1 MEQNYIEEAIP
12 LVEITDDNKFK
23 INPSAL
29 DILKTIQSPLVILG
43 VAGLYRTGKSYLL
56 NRVILN
62 REKGFGVAPTI
73 NSCTKGIWMWGKPI
87 KGQTEDGKIVN
98 IIILDSEGLGAI
110 DRDSSHDCRI
120 FALVLLLSSFFL
132 YNSTG
137 AIDENSIDNLSLVIN
152 LTKHI
157 RIKANES
164 EEEDCEDFSKFF
176 PSFLWI
182 LRDFSL
188 QLKDEFGDNISS
200 KEYLDNSIKLH
211 NGISDEIQKKNRIR
225 RVITQFFKD
234 RDCYTL
240 VRPLLNEEDLNKLEE
255 IKMEDLR
262 PEFVEQVL
270 TLRKKILTTNKI
282 KKIND
287 KEINGEML
295 SGLIVSYINAINNGA
310 VPNIENAWNYICINQ
325 CIKLKN
331 ECLNYF
337 KENLQS
343 IIFEN
348 MPLSEKFIKEEYL
361 RLKKYIL
368 EKFQKE
374 LMLKNNKKY
383 ITELNF
389 ELKKIKNDILED
401 NNQEF
406 EMILLNILNTNYN
419 EMIYN
424 KLIDNKYKGIEDFTK
439 DINIFKDKFFTLE
452 PDGPLK
458 KERILNFLI
467 NKSLEG
473 LEIMTKN
480 IENKNLE
487 FVHELKTKNIKFEGE
502 CENLKTF
509 LEQEKNNSEKTI
521 KDLESELYENMLKI
535 KNLEINN
542 LNINNEF
549 EEYKKIKTKEIST
562 LEEDFKTEVETLK
575 NNKNLENEEK
585 LKFEKKF
592 FEEKS
597 NYETEIALL
606 QQKLDFYKNFE
617 LENNERLKNM
627 FDRQNKLEQ
636 KNNEKIERIKKEY
649 ESEIQNLNNIIKN
662 FKNEQYDFEEKI
674 NNRNLVQESMCHD
687 FEEKE
692 NELKTYINQHEMT
705 ILSLQNQLKEPDSN
719 DDLENILL
727 KKDKIIEDLEK
738 TLKNIKLEYK
748 EKNDEMKLNKIYF
761 NKEIELLTQNEDFY
775 KIKLKDMEDEIEELK
790 KIKDNTL
797 NVLQNNNINKEDS
810 QKQIYELKSNFEV
823 KMKSFLEEFEIEK
836 EEIIKKYSSLLEKEE
851 LSKKEIK
858 IKKEKLQKNIF
869 TFKEEINLLKNENGS
884 LLERCKN
891 LETQKEKTI
900 SDLDNYYKIKFKKY
914 ESEIENIKIEKENE
928 INDLNNL
935 LNKNMINLR
944 EVFEKDKINLEMK
957 LNEQKLKYKNILE
970 KTVNELE
977 KKYTEEIESN
987 EEDLISYQNEL
998 NEKDRLN
1005 NEFLE
1010 KYKTDTK
1017 RLNDK
1022 ILILESREN
1031 RYKTKM
1037 ENLLEKEKEKL
1048 SLIENRFKEEKKLSN
1063 KENEKQKQ
1071 LLSERN
1077 AELYQLK
1084 QKIENFRNSNQ
1095 NLKKENEKLIENLQ
1109 LDNINLKKIID
1120 KLDQSKYILNEEY
1133 MNFKIQNNK
1142 ELALSNQK
1150 NEFNERKIK
1159 ELKNTVES
1167 IQNEN
1172 GNKIK
1177 KIISNLEKEN
1187 SNIKKN
1193 LKEELS
1199 NWESK
1204 YLEKKKNL
1212 KEVENKLNHKI
1223 LELEKSKYSL
1233 TEKLNIST
1241 EKNSEMEKKLTLEI
1255 ESYISE
1261 INNLKE
1267 NNLYEKKNLMNN
1279 VDSLRK
1285 EKYDLEINLA
1295 ETQAKYDKDKAVYDG
1310 KISFLDQQNK
1320 KLKIDL
1326 AEHQNQ
1332 FDMMFQKFHN
1342 YRLVDKEETE
1352 SSHNAYIETLE
1363 NRYNAQIQDLKEQ
1376 NKYIVDN
1383 LKEKIRNLEKEIKKL
1398 EIENNSMLDKKYGN
1412 NIIQEKKINELLNN
1426 EKKLQKEIMILRSQ
1440 KDNLTLGFQK
1450 ELEKE
1455 KDLFKNKIYKI
1466 ENKCKKLEN
1475 DKYQF
1480 MFEQEKNKTQWY
1492 IEKDRMMSELNDKL
1506 ETIDKLDK
1514 QKYQLIK
1521 ENEKIKGNLKTLRKA
1536 NFGSSFF
1543 LSTKNKNDIFGDKNS
1558 IVSSREFLNDTYK

>member
-1 MEQNYIEEAIP
+1 MEQNYIEKAIP
-12 LVEITDDNKFK
+12 LVEITPDNKFK

-29 DILKTIQSPLVILG
+29 KILKTIQSPLVILG

-62 REKGFGVAPTI
+62 REKGFGVAPTT

-98 IIILDSEGLGAI
+98 IIVLDSEGLGAI

-157 RIKANES
+157 RVKAGDEDDE
-164 EEEDCEDFSKFF
+164 EEEDIGKFF
-176 PSFLWI
+176 PSFLWV

-211 NGISDEIQKKNRIR
+211 SGISDEIQKKNRIR
-225 RVITQFFKD
+225 RVITQFFRD
-234 RDCYTL
+234 RDCFTL

-282 KKIND
+282 KKLNG

-325 CIKLKN
+325 CKKLQS

-343 IIFEN
+343 IIVEN
-348 MPLSEKFIKEEYL
+348 MPLSEKLIKEEYL
-361 RLKKYIL
+361 RLKNYIL
-368 EKFQKE
+368 EKFKKE
-374 LMLKNNKKY
+374 LLLKDNLKY
-383 ITELNF
+383 KNELNSK
-389 ELKKIKNDILED
+389 LKKIKNDILED
-401 NNQEF
+401 NNREF

-424 KLIDNKYKGIEDFTK
+424 KLIDNKYKAIENYTK
-439 DINIFKDKFFTLE
+439 DVENFKNKFFTLE

-458 KERILNFLI
+458 KERILIFLLS
-467 NKSLEG
+467 KSLEG

-480 IENKNLE
+480 IESKNLE
-487 FVHELKTKNIKFEGE
+487 FVHELKTNNIKIEGE
-502 CENLKTF
+502 CENLKTI
-509 LEQEKNNSEKTI
+509 LEQEKNNNEKII
-521 KDLESELYENMLKI
+521 KDLETELYENILRI
-535 KNLEINN
+535 KNLETNS
-542 LNINNEF
+542 LNIASEF
-549 EEYKKIKTKEIST
+549 ENYKNLKNDEFTN
-562 LEEDFKTEVETLK
+562 LEEKFKSEIEILK
-575 NNKNLENEEK
+575 NKKNIENEEK
-585 LKFEKKF
+585 LKFEKKL
-592 FEEKS
+592 FEDKS

-606 QQKLDFYKNFE
+606 KQKLNFYKNFE
-617 LENNERLKNM
+617 SENNDRLKKM

-636 KNNEKIERIKKEY
+636 NSTEKMEKLKNDY
-649 ESEIQNLNNIIKN
+649 ESQIEGLSNIIKN
-662 FKNEQYDFEEKI
+662 FKSEKYEFEEEI
-674 NNRNLVQESMCHD
+674 NNRDLVKESMCND

-692 NELKTYINQHEMT
+692 NELKSFINQHEIT
-705 ILSLQNQLKEPDSN
+705 ILSLKNQLKEPDSTN
-719 DDLENILL
+719 DLKKNLL
-727 KKDKIIEDLEK
+727 NKDKIIEDLEK
-738 TLKNIKLEYK
+738 KFKNISTEYK
-748 EKNDEMKLNKIYF
+748 EEKDEMKLIKINF
-761 NKEIELLTQNEDFY
+761 NKEIELLKQNEEFY
-775 KIKLKDMEDEIEELK
+775 KIKLKDMEDQINDLK

-823 KMKSFLEEFEIEK
+823 KMKKFVEEFEIEK
-836 EEIIKKYSSLLEKEE
+836 DEVIKKYSSLLEKEE

-858 IKKEKLQKNIF
+858 IEKEELQKKF
-869 TFKEEINLLKNENGS
+869 FSSKEEISMLKNENKS
-884 LLERCKN
+884 LLERNNN
-891 LETQKEKTI
+891 LEIQKEKAI
-900 SDLDNYYKIKFKKY
+900 SELENYYKIKFKKY
-914 ESEIENIKIEKENE
+914 ESEIEKIRVEKENE
-928 INDLNNL
+928 KNELNDVLD
-935 LNKNMINLR
+935 KNMMNLR
-944 EVFEKDKINLEMK
+944 EVFEKDKNNLEMK
-957 LNEQKLKYKNILE
+957 LNEQKLKYKNIHE
-970 KTVNELE
+970 KIVEELE
-977 KKYTEEIESN
+977 KKYNEEIESN
-987 EEDLISYQNEL
+987 EDDLINYQNEL

-1005 NEFLE
+1005 NELLE

-1017 RLNDK
+1017 RLNEK
-1022 ILILESREN
+1022 IINLEIKQKD
-1031 RYKTKM
+1031 YKTKL

-1048 SLIENRFKEEKKLSN
+1048 LLIGSKYKEEKKLSSV
-1063 KENEKQKQ
+1063 EIDKQKQ

-1095 NLKKENEKLIENLQ
+1095 NFKKENEKIIENLNIQ
-1109 LDNINLKKIID
+1109 NINLKEKID
-1120 KLDQSKYILNEEY
+1120 KLDQSKYLLNEEY

-1150 NEFNERKIK
+1150 NEFNERKIN
-1159 ELKNTVES
+1159 ELKNTIDS

-1172 GNKIK
+1172 DNKIN
-1177 KIISNLEKEN
+1177 KIVLNLEKEN
-1187 SNIKKN
+1187 FTIKKN
-1193 LKEELS
+1193 LKDELIT
-1199 NWESK
+1199 WENK

-1233 TEKLNIST
+1233 TEKLRISL
-1241 EKNSEMEKKLTLEI
+1241 EKSSEIEKKSSKEIQSYTLELKT
-1255 ESYISE
+1255 
-1261 INNLKE
+1261 LKE
-1267 NNLYEKKNLMNN
+1267 DTLYQKKTLMNN
-1279 VDSLRK
+1279 IDTLRK
-1285 EKYDLEINLA
+1285 EKYDLEITLA

-1320 KLKIDL
+1320 KLKIEL
-1326 AEHQNQ
+1326 AEHQSQ

-1342 YRLVDKEETE
+1342 YRQVDKEETE

-1363 NRYNAQIQDLKEQ
+1363 NRHNAQIKDIRGEY
-1376 NKYIVDN
+1376 KYNVDN
-1383 LKEKIRNLEKEIKKL
+1383 LKEKIRVLEKDVKKL
-1398 EIENNSMLDKKYGN
+1398 EMENNSMLDKKYGS

-1426 EKKLQKEIMILRSQ
+1426 EKKLQEEIMVLRSQ
-1440 KDNLTLGFQK
+1440 KDNLTLEFQK

-1455 KDLFKNKIYKI
+1455 KDCFKSKIYKI

-1506 ETIDKLDK
+1506 EVIDKLDK

-1543 LSTKNKNDIFGDKNS
+1543 LTTKNKNDLFGDKNS
-1558 IVSSREFLNDTYK
+1558 ILSSREFLNDAYK